1 MAIKNAPLMQ
11 AVLAARAA
19 DSLCD
24 LTSPF
29 DASPAVHVL
38 VATQAAAALAA
49 AAATAAGATPAAA
62 AAKPADA
69 APVSD
74 APGFAAPAPDA
85 LADGAAIPKKR
96 RFSLELLDVAAPVP
110 PAAAVLP
117 SAAAVPPPAV
127 PDAASALFSTA
138 LDEMSDDDAG
148 PAPDFAE
155 HDAAG
160 ARYSIAG
167 PRNCDLESR
176 SDILDADFSGSICDA
191 VEELQTGLA
200 IVTLTADM
208 AKTHAERTA
217 GQVDSLALRLDLAI
231 QRIAAFEDPLEAAT
245 TRLAQLETAL
255 SRIGADAAG
264 PSAAEIFDLVGLDHF
279 FDMFSRHLEAP
290 AERNARTEMGRLAM
304 ALGKTP
310 AFGITPEISAAIL
323 AAVRILDS
331 RSRGRRTSDP
341 PVRYVFVLKFATASQ
356 GDEFRSKWNSIDFGS
371 KIWRNFVTSGS
382 KPRAFKFNG
391 RIPAGL
397 LPAKSFE
404 ESIGAADDN

>member
-1 MAIKNAPLMQ
+1 MAIKNAPVMQ

-24 LTSPF
+24 PTSPF

-49 AAATAAGATPAAA
+49 AAATPAGATPAAA

-69 APVSD
+69 AP
-74 APGFAAPAPDA
+74 
-85 LADGAAIPKKR
+85 KR
-96 RFSLELLDVAAPVP
+96 RFSPELLDAAAPVP
-110 PAAAVLP
+110 PAAAVPP
-117 SAAAVPPPAV
+117 SAAAVPPPAASVSPPAV
-127 PDAASALFSTA
+127 PDAASAQFNAA
-138 LDEMSDDDAG
+138 LDAMSDDDAG
-148 PAPDFAE
+148 PAPDAGPAFAE
-155 HDAAG
+155 HVATG
-160 ARYSIAG
+160 ARYSAAG

-176 SDILDADFSGSICDA
+176 SDMLDADFSGSICDA
-191 VEELQTGLA
+191 VEELQTALA
-200 IVTLTADM
+200 AVTRTADM
-208 AKTHAERTA
+208 AKTLAERTA

-264 PSAAEIFDLVGLDHF
+264 PSAAEIFDL
-279 FDMFSRHLEAP
+279 
-290 AERNARTEMGRLAM
+290 RNARAEMGRLAM

-323 AAVRILDS
+323 AAVRILDP

-356 GDEFRSKWNSIDFGS
+356 GDEFRSKWDSIDFGS
-371 KIWRNFVTSGS
+371 KIWRNFVSSGS

-397 LPAKSFE
+397 LPAKTFE